1 MFVIYEAPR
10 GARWRVLE
18 DAVVSLTADSPSKRE
33 TAKMKLLAAEL
44 RSLRVRVDRE
54 IDALLR
60 EEMCSKNPP
69 DKRRVMGEMRCKL
82 YAATDIHRS
91 APADFQY
98 IEALLRDSA
107 WLRREWDD
115 VS

>member
-33 TAKMKLLAAEL
+33 AAKMKLLAAEL
-44 RSLRVRVDRE
+44 RSLRARVDRE
-54 IDALLR
+54 IDTLLR
-60 EEMCSKNPP
+60 EEISHKNPP

-82 YAATDIHRS
+82 YAATDTHRS

-98 IEALLRDSA
+98 IETLLRDSA

>member
-44 RSLRVRVDRE
+44 RSLRARVDRE
-54 IDALLR
+54 IDTLLR
-60 EEMCSKNPP
+60 EEISHKNPP

-82 YAATDIHRS
+82 YAATDTHRS
-91 APADFQY
+91 APVDFRY
-98 IEALLRDSA
+98 VEALLRDSA
-107 WLRREWDD
+107 WLRRE
-115 VS
+115 